1 MNRLLT
7 GILVSAVLLPL
18 TVFAEDWTREQQEVL
33 AFERACIAAKT
44 GDDLKACFHED
55 YVGWGMASPVPL
67 SKEEVST
74 IIDATFD
81 DTTNESVLFKPL
93 SVVVKGNMAV
103 VSYID
108 SGKSTNNRTDEVE
121 YYMQRWTDVCLKDGG
136 KWYWISDHGVDI
148 SDAE

>member
-7 GILVSAVLLPL
+7 GILVSAVVLPL
-18 TVFAEDWTREQQEVL
+18 TVLAEDWTREQQEVL

-44 GDDLKACFHED
+44 GDELKACFHED
-55 YVGWGMASPVPL
+55 YVGWGMESPVPL
-67 SKEEVST
+67 SKEEVSR
-74 IIDATFD
+74 IIDETFD

-108 SGKSTNNRTDEVE
+108 SGRSTNNRTDEVE